1 MKPSRSPLFVPSLCL
16 VLTVIAAVA
25 CKKAPSGPPPGG
37 PVEVA
42 VVMVKPEKI
51 VLTTELPGK
60 TSPYLVAEVRP
71 QVNGLIRERAFE
83 EGSNVKA
90 GDLLYQI
97 DPAQYQAAYSQAKAA
112 LAMAEANVPAAKLRA
127 ERLKGLV
134 EIKATGR
141 QNYDDALAALAL
153 AEASVEAARATA
165 ESARI
170 NLSYTPIRAPIPG
183 RTGKSSVT
191 VGALVTAYQP
201 VPLAVVQQLDPIYV
215 DVTQSSAELLR
226 LRQGLESGRL
236 KRSGESWSRVKLL
249 LEDGTPYPLEG
260 KLKFRDVTVDPTT
273 GSVTLRMVFP
283 NPGSVLLPGMFVR
296 AVVEEGIADDAILV
310 PQQGVT
316 RDQKGN
322 PFALLAGKEGKAEQR
337 MLTLDRAI
345 GDRWLVTKGL
355 AAGDRVIVEGL
366 QRIRPGADVKTVP
379 LGAQG
384 KDQQAPSKAEPVSG
398 KADPASA
405 KADPATAKVSAP
417 APPGA
422 QPSAATGGQSPTE
435 K

>member
-1 MKPSRSPLFVPSLCL
+1 MRTSRRLAPGLPKLLALALASA
-16 VLTVIAAVA
+16 TVATLA
-25 CKKAPSGPPPGG
+25 CRKAPSGPPQGG
-37 PVEVA
+37 PADVA
-42 VVMVKPEKI
+42 VVTVKPERI

-60 TSPYLVAEVRP
+60 TSPFLVAEVRP

-83 EGSNVKA
+83 EGSSVKA

-97 DPAQYQAAYSQAKAA
+97 DPAPYQAAYDQAKAA
-112 LAMAEANVPAAKLRA
+112 LAMAEANVPAARLRA

-134 EIKATGR
+134 EIRATGR
-141 QNYDDALAALAL
+141 QAYDDALAALAQ
-153 AEASVEAARATA
+153 AEATVSGAKAAA

-201 VPLAVVQQLDPIYV
+201 VPLAIVQQLDPIYV

-226 LRQGLESGRL
+226 LRQGLQSGRL
-236 KRSGESWSRVKLL
+236 KRSDESWSKVKLL
-249 LEDGTPYPLEG
+249 LEDGTAYPLEG

-273 GSVTLRMVFP
+273 GSVILRMVFP
-283 NPGSVLLPGMFVR
+283 NPENVLLPGMFVR
-296 AVVEEGIADDAILV
+296 AVVEEGVNDAAILV

-322 PFALLAGKEGKAEQR
+322 AYALVVAPSGKAEQR
-337 MLTLDRAI
+337 MLTLDRTI
-345 GDRWLVTKGL
+345 GDRWLVSKGL
-355 AAGDRVIVEGL
+355 AASDRVIVEGL
-366 QRIRPGADVKTVP
+366 QRIRAGADVKASPFVP
-379 LGAQG
+379 AAA
-384 KDQQAPSKAEPVSG
+384 APG
-398 KADPASA
+398 
-405 KADPATAKVSAP
+405 AP
-417 APPGA
+417 AA
-422 QPSAATGGQSPTE
+422 

>member
-1 MKPSRSPLFVPSLCL
+1 MKADRRIVPALSFCL
-16 VLTVIAAVA
+16 AVAAILAVA
-25 CKKAPSGPPPGG
+25 CKKGPSGPPRGG
-37 PVEVA
+37 PVEVS
-42 VVMVKPEKI
+42 VVTVQPERI
-51 VLTTELPGK
+51 VLTTELPGR

-97 DPAQYQAAYSQAKAA
+97 DPAPYQAAYDQAKAA
-112 LAMAEANVPAAKLRA
+112 LAMAEANVPAARLRA

-134 EIKATGR
+134 EIRATGK
-141 QNYDDALAALAL
+141 QNYDDALAALQQ
-153 AEASVEAARATA
+153 AEASVESSKAAV

-170 NLSYTPIRAPIPG
+170 NLAYTPIRAPIPG
-183 RTGKSSVT
+183 RIGKSSVT

-215 DVTQSSAELLR
+215 DVTQSSADILR
-226 LRQGLESGRL
+226 LRQNLESGNL

-249 LEDGTPYPLEG
+249 LEDGNAYAREG

-283 NPGSVLLPGMFVR
+283 NPDNVLLPGMFVR
-296 AVVEEGIADDAILV
+296 AIVEEGVSEDALLA

-316 RDQKGN
+316 RDQKGL
-322 PFALLAGKEGKAEQR
+322 PYALVAGKDGKAEQR
-337 MLTLDRAI
+337 TLTLDRAI

-355 AAGDRVIVEGL
+355 APGDQVIVDGL
-366 QRIRPGADVKTVP
+366 QRIRPGADVKAVP
-379 LGAQG
+379 F
-384 KDQQAPSKAEPVSG
+384 AP
-398 KADPASA
+398 A
-405 KADPATAKVSAP
+405 KAK
-417 APPGA
+417 
-422 QPSAATGGQSPTE
+422 
-435 K
+435 

>member
-1 MKPSRSPLFVPSLCL
+1 MKPSWRSFAVLFSCFAAA
-16 VLTVIAAVA
+16 LTLAVA
-25 CKKAPSGPPPGG
+25 CKKGPSGPPQRG

-42 VVMVKPEKI
+42 VVTMNPEKV
-51 VLTTELPGK
+51 VLTTELPGR

-83 EGSNVKA
+83 EGADVKA
-90 GDLLYQI
+90 GALLYQI
-97 DPAQYQAAYSQAKAA
+97 DPAPYQAAYDQAKAA
-112 LAMAEANVPAAKLRA
+112 LAMAEANVPAARSRA

-134 EIKATGR
+134 EIRATGR
-141 QNYDDALAALAL
+141 QSYDDAQAALQQ
-153 AEASVEAARATA
+153 AEASVAASKAA
-165 ESARI
+165 LESARI

-236 KRSGESWSRVKLL
+236 KRSGESWSRVKLV
-249 LEDGTPYPLEG
+249 LEDGTPYPLAG

-273 GSVTLRMVFP
+273 GSVSIRMVFP
-283 NPGSVLLPGMFVR
+283 NPASTLLPGMFVR
-296 AVVEEGIADDAILV
+296 AVVEEGVNEASILS

-316 RDQKGN
+316 RDQKGL
-322 PFALLAGKEGKAEQR
+322 PYALVVGKDGKAEQR
-337 MLTLDRAI
+337 MLTLDRTI

-366 QRIRPGADVKTVP
+366 QRIRPGSDVKPVP
-379 LGAQG
+379 F
-384 KDQQAPSKAEPVSG
+384 
-398 KADPASA
+398 
-405 KADPATAKVSAP
+405 AP
-417 APPGA
+417 AASPGPAGPGSVPAAA
-422 QPSAATGGQSPTE
+422 Q
-435 K
+435 